1 MFQGIRSAFVDLQRR
16 RRRIEQQETANIFL
30 GGRYNTRNN
39 KDACKSGRKDDTHG
53 QKNGW
58 GQIEALQIQ
67 NMGGSAKA
75 LVE

>member
-16 RRRIEQQETANIFL
+16 RRGIEQQEAADIFK
-30 GGRYNTRNN
+30 GGRDNTRNN
-39 KDACKSGRKDDTHG
+39 KDARKSGRKDDTHG
-53 QKNGW
+53 QKNDW
-58 GQIEALQIQ
+58 GQIEALQKQ